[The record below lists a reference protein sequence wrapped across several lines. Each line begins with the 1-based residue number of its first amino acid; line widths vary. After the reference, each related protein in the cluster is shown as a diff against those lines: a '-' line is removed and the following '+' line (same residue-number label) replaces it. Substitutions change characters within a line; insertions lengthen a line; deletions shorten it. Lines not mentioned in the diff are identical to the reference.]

1 MFIFRG
7 CGMKILLVLSTF
19 IASSA
24 LFALEID
31 EKLTLRFLKVSNS
44 KKTVLIN
51 RGAEDA
57 LALGDHAKFFITSG
71 VIARGVVE
79 KVSPSRSIWSLYR
92 VVDPAE
98 ITDGKVLNLKIASP
112 VKITVDPTKSMKEE
126 EIPGG
131 TDSMSMSDGEAATD
145 TAPSAPGISSEEK
158 DELEGMGLEET
169 EKAVKNGAKTKKST
183 SSSPSKSATSVMEET
198 PVYGTNTSKNWEV
211 WGTLYVNSLS
221 GTVEDGQQT
230 TATSTAST
238 ASAIDFSAGI
248 ERYFLTSDSF
258 LKNTSLVIF
267 AHKRT
272 LESGDSIKLS
282 TDWFEFGGGVNY
294 HFYNSAAAVN
304 RLIGFAGVNAGA
316 GSADIKETVITNGVS
331 TETPVSGSNTFFSAG
346 LGAKYVLSNGFG
358 VRGLFDYYS
367 SSETY
372 DFGEGQTI
380 KRTLSGPRV
389 LFGVSYRF

>member
-1 MFIFRG
+1 
-7 CGMKILLVLSTF
+7 MKILLVLSTF
-19 IASSA
+19 ITSSA

-131 TDSMSMSDGEAATD
+131 TDSMSMSDGEAAAD
-145 TAPSAPGISSEEK
+145 TAVSAPGISSEEK

-169 EKAVKNGAKTKKST
+169 EKPIKNDAKTKKRT
-183 SSSPSKSATSVMEET
+183 SSSSSSSAPATNVMEET

-230 TATSTAST
+230 AATSTAST

-358 VRGLFDYYS
+358 VRGLLDYYS

>member
-1 MFIFRG
+1 
-7 CGMKILLVLSTF
+7 MKIFLVLSTF

-131 TDSMSMSDGEAATD
+131 TDSMSISDGEATTD
-145 TAPSAPGISSEEK
+145 TAQSAPGISTEEK
-158 DELEGMGLEET
+158 DELEGMGLEES
-169 EKAVKNGAKTKKST
+169 EKPFKNGTKIKKST
-183 SSSPSKSATSVMEET
+183 PVSVTEVT

-221 GTVEDGQQT
+221 GTVENDQQT
-230 TATSTAST
+230 AATSTAST

-331 TETPVSGSNTFFSAG
+331 TETSVSGSNTFFSAG
-346 LGAKYVLSNGFG
+346 IGAKYVLSNGFG
-358 VRGLFDYYS
+358 IRGLLDYYS

-372 DFGEGQTI
+372 DFGDDQTI

>member
-1 MFIFRG
+1 
-7 CGMKILLVLSTF
+7 MKILLVLSTF

-131 TDSMSMSDGEAATD
+131 TDSMSISDGESAAD
-145 TAPSAPGISSEEK
+145 TGVSAPGISSEEK

-169 EKAVKNGAKTKKST
+169 EKPLKNGAKTKKST
-183 SSSPSKSATSVMEET
+183 SSSSSSTSTRPDKEVSVMEET

-221 GTVEDGQQT
+221 GTVEDGQET
-230 TATSTAST
+230 AATSTAST

-346 LGAKYVLSNGFG
+346 VGAKYVLSNGFG
-358 VRGLFDYYS
+358 VRALLDYYS

-372 DFGEGQTI
+372 DFGEDQTI

-389 LFGVSYRF
+389 LFGASYRF

>member
-1 MFIFRG
+1 
-7 CGMKILLVLSTF
+7 MKILLVLSTF

-131 TDSMSMSDGEAATD
+131 TDSMSMSDGEAAPD
-145 TAPSAPGISSEEK
+145 TAVSTPGISSEEK

-169 EKAVKNGAKTKKST
+169 EKPIKNGAKTKKST
-183 SSSPSKSATSVMEET
+183 SSSSSAPATSVMEET

-230 TATSTAST
+230 DATSTAST

-304 RLIGFAGVNAGA
+304 RLIAFAGVNAGA

-331 TETPVSGSNTFFSAG
+331 TETPVSGSNNFFSAG

-358 VRGLFDYYS
+358 VRGLLDYYS